1 MSSPSEPAPFPY
13 ITDIEFP
20 SRYTANQA
28 PAMLSYVAAIGGYRP
43 PPPAGAYTYCELGC
57 GAGVTLNTLAASNPQ
72 ARFIGVDINASH
84 IQRARS
90 VAEAGSLENVTYVE
104 ASFDDLAEH
113 DLPAFDY
120 VTIQGTYSW
129 LGPETTSAINTWL
142 GSHLKAGGLFYVHY
156 LGLPGY
162 AQLDPLW
169 QLMRELTR
177 AHSGSSAERAAEG
190 LRILELL
197 RDRGAAF
204 FVVNPRATELLAYLT
219 ERCRRDPRFL
229 NHVAHV
235 ALAEHS
241 IPHYFAQMAKALAP
255 AGLRYAGSTVLM
267 NNDREIAFP
276 PDLRSTVADIEDAG
290 ALEALKDYAIDRDA
304 RFDVFVKDAERDPAG
319 AEEHLR
325 QHLYVFMRA
334 APNLDRAPFQMTPE
348 FRKARDA
355 LMGQLPGRVARLAD
369 LEAACEVQAITA
381 GDLLETLK
389 RLLISGAFFICARRG
404 EETGSGPGLGEGAS
418 LSMPLPYNRTM
429 LARAAD
435 DVCPATMASTVVGG
449 GCVPINGIEALLLR
463 DLLDGRKQGTIDS
476 TIKRVQKLGRAVEV
490 EGQRFLSPAAV
501 NRALVTRLLDR
512 LHSGKLRNMIR
523 LEVVEAGRR

>member
-1 MSSPSEPAPFPY
+1 
-13 ITDIEFP
+13 
-20 SRYTANQA
+20 
-28 PAMLSYVAAIGGYRP
+28 
-43 PPPAGAYTYCELGC
+43 
-57 GAGVTLNTLAASNPQ
+57 
-72 ARFIGVDINASH
+72 
-84 IQRARS
+84 
-90 VAEAGSLENVTYVE
+90 
-104 ASFDDLAEH
+104 
-113 DLPAFDY
+113 
-120 VTIQGTYSW
+120 
-129 LGPETTSAINTWL
+129 
-142 GSHLKAGGLFYVHY
+142 
-156 LGLPGY
+156 
-162 AQLDPLW
+162 
-169 QLMRELTR
+169 
-177 AHSGSSAERAAEG
+177 HSGSSAERAAEG

-304 RFDVFVKDAERDPAG
+304 RFDVFVKDA
-319 AEEHLR
+319 
-325 QHLYVFMRA
+325 
-334 APNLDRAPFQMTPE
+334 MTPE